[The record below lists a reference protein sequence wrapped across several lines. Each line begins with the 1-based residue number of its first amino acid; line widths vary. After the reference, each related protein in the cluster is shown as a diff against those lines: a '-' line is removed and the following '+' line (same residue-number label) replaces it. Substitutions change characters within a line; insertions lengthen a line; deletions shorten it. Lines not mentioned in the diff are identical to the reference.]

1 MKHTTS
7 AVDNRELS
15 RAHLEQLLSSKTF
28 QRSAK
33 LAQLLRRLAE
43 PTLRGTND
51 PVKEQILGI
60 EVFERPSDWDPQT
73 DSIVRVHVNRLR
85 LMLTSYYADQDPPP
99 TLRFVIPKG
108 SYVAQCVLSSPEN
121 LSEPQPQKSPNEL
134 EKQEGSPHHVRL
146 LLHRRPPRL
155 SDIRLERLTYE
166 RGDLTNAVFCP
177 DGESVVYS
185 ARWRGEP
192 ARFYWH
198 RIGQRHSRP
207 LGLPP
212 GELRDVSSDGQLL
225 FTLGEGTIGTL
236 AQAELSGGPAREI
249 VDGVLDAVWLPDN
262 RHIAAARLEG
272 GAMRMELPL
281 GNPIHTLAGK
291 QTRIRLSVDPT
302 GERVA
307 FVTNSL
313 GPLDVCVAEAN
324 GNVRRIS
331 KEWRVI
337 AGIRWISSNRLL
349 VSGAR
354 RGVPAIHSIDMEG
367 NERSFYPTP
376 APWGLHDCS
385 HDGRVL
391 ASSMD
396 TRLHIAF
403 RTPSMAAEQAIF
415 SVTNTRVVGLTPDA
429 RFAVLLDLLTD
440 GVSRNSPI
448 LLMALSDG
456 QPIQIAEGYHPQVAP
471 DGKSVICLERQGS
484 ETNVLLT
491 PIPSGL
497 QRRYRLESGPRYH
510 SVEFVGT
517 ADRYLLHLI
526 DDSGALHSHI
536 FDPRTG
542 KLLPVA
548 GERYVTLIEPNGSCG
563 VIPGGSGLRLV
574 GLDSG
579 TVRNICSLANGWV
592 PIRWSVRGN
601 EIFVFEPGKDY
612 AYGSIVR
619 VNVQTGEQTEWL
631 VLHPADSAGAY
642 FLPWLDITPDGRSYA
657 YTYQQDLC
665 DLYIIDG
672 LISGDEATR

>member
-1 MKHTTS
+1 
-7 AVDNRELS
+7 
-15 RAHLEQLLSSKTF
+15 LEQLLSSKTF

-33 LAQLLRRLAE
+33 LAQLLRRLVE
-43 PTLRGTND
+43 PTLSGTND

-85 LMLTSYYADQDPPP
+85 LMLKSYYSDQDPPS
-99 TLRFVIPKG
+99 TVRFVIPKG
-108 SYVAQCVLSSPEN
+108 SYVAQCVLTSPEGLPN
-121 LSEPQPQKSPNEL
+121 AQTQESSNKFEQKHEA
-134 EKQEGSPHHVRL
+134 HHVRFF
-146 LLHRRPPRL
+146 LHTRPPRL
-155 SDIRLERLTYE
+155 GDMRLERLTYE

-192 ARFYWH
+192 ARIYWH
-198 RIGQRHSRP
+198 RIGQKHSRA

-225 FTLGEGTIGTL
+225 FTLGEGPIGTL
-236 AQAELSGGPAREI
+236 AQAELSGGPLREI
-249 VDGVLDAVWLPDN
+249 VDGVLDAVWLPDS

-272 GAMRMELPL
+272 GAMRIELPL
-281 GNPIHTLAGK
+281 GNPVHTLTGK
-291 QTRIRLSVDPT
+291 QSRIRLSVDPT

-313 GPLDVCVAEAN
+313 GPLDICLAEAN

-331 KEWRVI
+331 EEWRVI
-337 AGIRWISSNRLL
+337 GGIRWLSSNYLL

-354 RGVPAIHSIDMEG
+354 RGVPAIHALDMQG

-376 APWGLHDCS
+376 DPWGLHDCS
-385 HDGRVL
+385 RDGRIL
-391 ASSMD
+391 ASSMN
-396 TRLHIAF
+396 TRLHIGF
-403 RTPSMAAEQAIF
+403 RTPSMQAEQTIF
-415 SVTNTRVVGLTPDA
+415 SVTNTRVIGLTPDA
-429 RFAVLLDLLTD
+429 RFAVLMDLLTD

-448 LLMALSDG
+448 LLMALPDG

-471 DGKSVICLERQGS
+471 DGKSVICLERRES
-484 ETNVLLT
+484 ETNILLT

-497 QRRYRLESGPRYH
+497 PRRYRLEPGRRYH
-510 SVEFVGT
+510 SVEFLGT
-517 ADRYLLHLI
+517 ADRYLIHLA
-526 DDSGALHSHI
+526 DDAGALHSHI
-536 FDPRTG
+536 IDPRTD
-542 KLLPVA
+542 KLSAVA
-548 GERYVTLIEPNGSCG
+548 DEGYVTLIAPNGSCG
-563 VIPGGSGLRLV
+563 VIPGGSELRLAS
-574 GLDSG
+574 LESG
-579 TVRNICSLANGWV
+579 TVQNICSLANGWV

-612 AYGSIVR
+612 ALGSILR
-619 VNVQTGEQTEWL
+619 VNVNTGEQTEWL
-631 VLHPADSAGAY
+631 VLHPSDSAGAY

-665 DLYIIDG
+665 DLYLIDG
-672 LISGDEATR
+672 LVPAADVGL